1 MEEREE
7 ISQPLVGEIIQA
19 RRLNQHQRGVIDF
32 SDSRG
37 LGIAIEL
44 PQKQA
49 ECIAGYLTK
58 EPPDKWYFWIQKEQG
73 FQGWR
78 GLVIAGPFSEKDE
91 KSLIFLSD
99 EQIRRW
105 YNRLLSPLSSITRVE
120 EINPVGKL
128 SFKIGEDEEVGFQE
142 IWQAFEEEE
151 RREKE
156 GLRKEK
162 RFQRQIRPLL
172 RRKDIPGEAARRYL
186 KIAKKE

>member
-49 ECIAGYLTK
+49 ECIVGYLTEGPSK
-58 EPPDKWYFWIQKEQG
+58 KWYFWIQKEQG
-73 FQGWR
+73 FRGWR
-78 GLVIAGPFSEKDE
+78 GLVIAGPFDEKDE

-105 YNRLLSPLSSITRVE
+105 YNRLLSPLSNIPRVE

-128 SFKIGEDEEVGFQE
+128 SFKVGEEREVGFQE
-142 IWQAFEEEE
+142 IWQTFKEEEE
-151 RREKE
+151 REKK
-156 GLRKEK
+156 GLMKEAK
-162 RFQRQIRPLL
+162 FDKQIRGLL
-172 RRKDIPGEAARRYL
+172 RRKGISGEAARRYL
-186 KIAKKE
+186 KK